1 MSVVSSVTPRCTFG
15 APRSSGARLVIA
27 KRNGTSRVLY
37 NVLPKDVHERPRF
50 APWLGDIE
58 AQLPDNAVSEV
69 DVYTYYD
76 DEQPDDGAR
85 NVLAAVN
92 TVIPVAGDDSPDD
105 TWGEHVL
112 VDTEREIWVS
122 WSIGTARR
130 KAQAL
135 GLEMSEAAL
144 QRAADRAYAGHV
156 ERRRRHDDA
165 MLQRPG
171 GHPHFLWRP
180 HSWPRPPDSQ
190 EEQEAQVDQDVHEPQ
205 QLQAE
210 TAESDAAARSFA

>member
-1 MSVVSSVTPRCTFG
+1 MSSVARMSIVSSVVPRCTLG
-15 APRSSGARLVIA
+15 APRSSGARLVVA
-27 KRNGTSRVLY
+27 KRHGASRVLY
-37 NVLPKDVHERPRF
+37 TVLPKDVHERPRF

-58 AQLPDNAVSEV
+58 DQLADNAVSEV
-69 DVYTYYD
+69 DVFTYYD

-92 TVIPVAGDDSPDD
+92 TVLPVAGDDSPED

-112 VDTEREIWVS
+112 VDAEREIWVS

-144 QRAADRAYAGHV
+144 QRAADKAYAGHV

-165 MLQRPG
+165 MLRRPG
-171 GHPHFLWRP
+171 GHPHSLWRP

-190 EEQEAQVDQDVHEPQ
+190 EEQEAQEDHNA
-205 QLQAE
+205 AE